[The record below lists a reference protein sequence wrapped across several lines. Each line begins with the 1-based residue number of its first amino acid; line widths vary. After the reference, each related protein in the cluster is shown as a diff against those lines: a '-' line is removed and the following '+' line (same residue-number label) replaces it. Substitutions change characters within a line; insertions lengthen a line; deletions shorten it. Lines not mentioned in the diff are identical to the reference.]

1 MDAASSEGE
10 PVGVVPASLAGWS
23 GTSDG
28 GSVVLRIALGGQLR
42 RCREAAGISREQA
55 AYVIRA
61 SAPKISRMELG
72 RVRFKERD
80 IVDLLTCYGV
90 HDETER
96 AGFLD
101 LVRQA
106 NVDGWWQRYRDLL
119 PAWFETYLAMEQAA
133 SLIRTYSAQM
143 VPGLLQTEEYAR
155 AAVQLGRGSAVE
167 TERRVQLRQ
176 RRQDRL
182 TSPDG
187 PHLWAVLDEAALRRP
202 VAGVDASRRQLAHLM
217 ELADLPTVTLQVA
230 TFDAPTRHA
239 VIGGSFTILR
249 FPADDLRD
257 VVYLQQLN
265 SALYIDKPVDVEEYA
280 EVWNGLCAGIEPPDR
295 TARIVDRIRTELHGR
310 R

>member
-1 MDAASSEGE
+1 MD
-10 PVGVVPASLAGWS
+10 VVPASLTGWN

-42 RCREAAGISREQA
+42 RCREAAGISRDEA

-96 AGFLD
+96 SGFLD

-133 SLIRTYSAQM
+133 SLIRTYAAQL

-155 AAVQLGRGSAVE
+155 AAVRLGRGDAVE
-167 TERRVQLRQ
+167 TERRMQLRQ
-176 RRQDRL
+176 RRQLRL

-187 PHLWAVLDEAALRRP
+187 PHLWAVLDEAVLRRSIADAD
-202 VAGVDASRRQLAHLM
+202 AGRRQLAHLL
-217 ELADLPTVTLQVA
+217 ELAELPTVTLQIA
-230 TFDAPTRHA
+230 PFDAPAQH
-239 VIGGSFTILR
+239 VLVGGSFTILR
-249 FPADDLRD
+249 FPAGDLRD

-265 SALYIDKPVDVEEYA
+265 SALYIDKPADVEEYA
-280 EVWNGLCAGIEPPDR
+280 GIWDGLCAGVEPPDR
-295 TARIVDRIRTELHGR
+295 TAGIVDRIRTELYGR